1 MGTRTHQGHSETQWA
16 PFLRAEPSAFS
27 AVDSLTLVVQV
38 EEERVTLASQLSL
51 CLCSEGR
58 RLGPML
64 VSIVFMIKERVS

>member
-51 CLCSEGR
+51 CLCSDYPVQLPSETSSLTAR
-58 RLGPML
+58 FTFLH
-64 VSIVFMIKERVS
+64 